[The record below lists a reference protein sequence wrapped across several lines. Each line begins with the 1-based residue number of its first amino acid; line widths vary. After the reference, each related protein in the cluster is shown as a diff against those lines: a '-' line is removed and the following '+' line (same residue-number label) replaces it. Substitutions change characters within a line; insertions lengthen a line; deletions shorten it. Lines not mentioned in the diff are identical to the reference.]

1 MGRLALA
8 LVFCANLRLVRGP
21 KLPGLPNPNPA
32 PDMKGFVSSRLHPL
46 ANLALLLVLL
56 IATACLSMLLI
67 AITSNLL
74 YGVGLTA
81 LGNVQQQPSNYA
93 NGWEISMLS
102 QGLLLLGGFGG
113 AAVALAKLT
122 GYELPDYFAPRHR
135 VPAGWLLLAGVL
147 IVASLPAMSVLIA
160 WNAKLHLPEALAHWE
175 ELARQAEATAQNT
188 IKYLTRFSS
197 PARFVVALLVIAV
210 VPAVSEELFFRGVI
224 QRNLVQWTN
233 SRHVGIWLAAAIFSA
248 IHFQFLGFFP
258 RFVLGLLLGYLY
270 EWSGNI
276 LVPMAAHFAQNAF
289 QLVLLYAQ
297 QREWSATDFD
307 PDSTEALPL
316 PWVLASLLLCA
327 ALLWYL
333 YQRMQRPFADG
344 PPTEMHTLG
353 SRGVT
358 TVQAADTPLPPART
372 LSHDGVDTTR
382 E

>member
-1 MGRLALA
+1 
-8 LVFCANLRLVRGP
+8 
-21 KLPGLPNPNPA
+21 
-32 PDMKGFVSSRLHPL
+32 MKGFVSSRLHPL
-46 ANLALLLVLL
+46 ANLGLLLILLAVTGVLS
-56 IATACLSMLLI
+56 TLLI
-67 AITSNLL
+67 AIISNLL
-74 YGVGLTA
+74 YGVGFTA

-93 NGWEISMLS
+93 NGWEVSMLS

-122 GYELPDYFAPRHR
+122 GYELPDYFTPRRR
-135 VPAGWLLLAGVL
+135 VPLGWLLLAAVL
-147 IVASLPAMSVLIA
+147 IVASMPAMTVLIS

-258 RFVLGLLLGYLY
+258 RFVLGLVLGYLY
-270 EWSGNI
+270 EWSGTI

-316 PWVLASLLLCA
+316 PWVLASLLLSTL
-327 ALLWYL
+327 LLWYL

-353 SRGVT
+353 RRGVAVVHAT
-358 TVQAADTPLPPART
+358 DAPPPPART
-372 LSHDGVDTTR
+372 LSHDGVDTTHS
-382 E
+382 

>member
-1 MGRLALA
+1 
-8 LVFCANLRLVRGP
+8 
-21 KLPGLPNPNPA
+21 
-32 PDMKGFVSSRLHPL
+32 MKGFVSSRLHPL

-56 IATACLSMLLI
+56 LATACLSMLLI
-67 AITSNLL
+67 AIASNLL

-93 NGWEISMLS
+93 NGWQISMLS

-122 GYELPDYFAPRHR
+122 GYELPDYFAPRRR
-135 VPAGWLLLAGVL
+135 VPLGWLLLAAVL

-160 WNAKLHLPEALAHWE
+160 WNAKLHLPAALAHWE
-175 ELARQAEATAQNT
+175 ELARQAEAEAQNT
-188 IKYLTRFSS
+188 IKYLTNFSS
-197 PARFVVALLVIAV
+197 PARFGVALLVIAV
-210 VPAVSEELFFRGVI
+210 VPAVAEELFFRGVI

-297 QREWSATDFD
+297 QRQWSATDFD
-307 PDSTEALPL
+307 PDSTEALPWY
-316 PWVLASLLLCA
+316 WVLASVLICA
-327 ALLWYL
+327 GLLWYL
-333 YQRMQRPFADG
+333 YQRMQRPFDDG
-344 PPTEMHTLG
+344 PPTQMHTLG
-353 SRGVT
+353 RRGVAVHT
-358 TVQAADTPLPPART
+358 ADTPILPGRT
-372 LSHDGVDTTR
+372 LSHDGIDTTR